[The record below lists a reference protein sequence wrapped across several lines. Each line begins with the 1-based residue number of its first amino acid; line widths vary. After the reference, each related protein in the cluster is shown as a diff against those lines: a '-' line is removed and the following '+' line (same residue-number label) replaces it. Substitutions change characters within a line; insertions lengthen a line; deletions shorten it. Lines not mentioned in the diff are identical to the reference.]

1 MNFAPPRLIAT
12 DLDGTIVP
20 FDGGISSRTVN
31 ALNGARAKGAIVYFV
46 TGRPPRW
53 LGDVIDAFGVKEVP
67 TTICGN
73 GALVFDVATNSI
85 LREDLLLP
93 EDALEAVKRLRGHI
107 VDASFACDLGDD
119 FRREK
124 RYHARWDVGMDVAG
138 VEAIEEVIDRPIL
151 KLLTRCATEALSSDE
166 MLQIA
171 REQISDFVD
180 VTHSNPEDSLLEI
193 SAFGVNKGSTLARMA
208 ATHGLSAADCV
219 AFGDNPNDVSMLKWA
234 GRSWAMAGGHR
245 DATLAAN
252 SLAATCEEDGVAQ
265 VIEELFGLDRLDG
278 PA

>member
-20 FDGGISSRTVN
+20 FDGGISSRTIN

-53 LGDVIDAFGVKEVP
+53 LGDVTDAFGVEDVP

-85 LREDLLLP
+85 LREDLLQP
-93 EDALEAVKRLRGHI
+93 EDVLEAVKRLRGHI

-124 RYHARWDVGMDVAG
+124 RYHARWDVGMDVTG
-138 VEAIEEVIDRPIL
+138 VEAIEEIIDRPIL
-151 KLLTRCATEALSSDE
+151 KLLTRCTSEALSSDE

-171 REQISDFVD
+171 IEQISDFVD

-193 SAFGVNKGSTLARMA
+193 SAFGVNKGSALARMA

-234 GRSWAMAGGHR
+234 GRSWAMTGGHR
-245 DATLAAN
+245 DAKAAAN
-252 SLAATCEEDGVAQ
+252 SLAASCEEDGVAE
-265 VIEELFGLDRLDG
+265 VIEELFGLERQDN
-278 PA
+278 